1 MKDNLFNKNIFQF
14 IFNYQN
20 IDFHQK
26 TANCLVVIEDI
37 FNIFEIN
44 SSIVNYYFN
53 TDYKEDFVQMFKT
66 DRIIA
71 CILSNFFHKECFTYQ
86 DKENDNVSV
95 CLYLNYNDLNH
106 WLMTQ
111 LVEMTGV
118 IISIFS
124 NKSLLGFKRVVIKE
138 DEYTKVDFNTFYD
151 EWTYMNFIQMSD
163 KIYFNNFFYRGI
175 RTKMKIYYENIYY
188 INDIKSYFKFK
199 WRRILFPVYV
209 QKSYTHKYLFN
220 YLIEYMKRRFKF
232 NFSYVD
238 LINLGL
244 HPFQLL
250 SDTIGI
256 LYSSGFNGS
265 FIDECF
271 QNDSSLFP
279 AIKKNQIL
287 DATEVILYNI
297 TFNYSLINDPI
308 RNILSDLLLIC
319 DHVELEENVYPL
331 NCVSTSKEY
340 KNKSTYDYAVEIRKN
355 IDDIHELRKKF
366 IESFGFVAMYGFT
379 NPNRND
385 K

>member
-14 IFNYQN
+14 IFNYQK

-53 TDYKEDFVQMFKT
+53 TNYKEDFVQMFKT
-66 DRIIA
+66 DKIIA
-71 CILSNFFHKECFTYQ
+71 CILSNFFHKECYTYQ
-86 DKENDNVSV
+86 DKESDSVSV
-95 CLYLNYNDLNH
+95 CLYLNYNDLNY
-106 WLMTQ
+106 WLMSQ

-118 IISIFS
+118 VISIYS
-124 NKSLLGFKRVVIKE
+124 SRPLLGFKRTVIRE
-138 DEYTKVDFNTFYD
+138 DEYTAVDFNTSAD
-151 EWTYMNFIQMSD
+151 EWTHMNFTQMNE
-163 KIYFNNFFYRGI
+163 KIYFSDFFYRGI

-188 INDIKSYFKFK
+188 INDIKAYFKFK

-220 YLIEYMKRRFKF
+220 YLIEFMRRRFKC

-238 LINLGL
+238 LLNLGL

-250 SDTIGI
+250 SDTVGI

-271 QNDSSLFP
+271 QNDSSLFS
-279 AIKKNQIL
+279 AIKKNEIL
-287 DATEVILYNI
+287 DTTEVILYNI
-297 TFNYSLINDPI
+297 TFNFSLTNDPI
-308 RNILSDLLLIC
+308 RNLLAKPLVVC
-319 DHVELEENVYPL
+319 DHIELDQDLYPL
-331 NCVSTSKEY
+331 NCVSTIKEY
-340 KNKSTYDYAVEIRKN
+340 NNRSTNDYADEIRQE
-355 IDDIHELRKKF
+355 IDETHKLRKKF
-366 IESFGFVAMYGFT
+366 IEQFGFIAMFGLT
-379 NPNRND
+379 NPCRQD